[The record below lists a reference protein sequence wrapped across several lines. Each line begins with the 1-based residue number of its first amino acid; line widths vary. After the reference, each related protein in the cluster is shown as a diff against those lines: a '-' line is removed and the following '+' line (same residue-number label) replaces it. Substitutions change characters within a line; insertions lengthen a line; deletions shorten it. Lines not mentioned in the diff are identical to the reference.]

1 MRALLLALGI
11 PLLGAAPQDA
21 PAPVDFDRQIR
32 PLLSENCSHCHGPD
46 RKMRKADLRLDTKEG
61 AFTKLGDHF
70 PIVPGKPDESEV
82 YRRIASKDRDEVMP
96 PPKSNRKLTPAQIAL
111 VQRWIAEGAD
121 WKGHWS
127 LSPPRRPEPPS
138 VKQAAPVRNPID
150 AFIIARL
157 EKEGLSPS
165 PEADKVTLI
174 RRVTL
179 DLTGL
184 PPTPAEVDAFVAD
197 GGTDSYDKVVD
208 RLLASPRYG
217 EHQAWPWLSAARYS
231 DTNGYQGDGTRTMWP
246 WRDWVIDA
254 LNRNLPFDQFT
265 VEQLAG
271 DLLPTPTAAQRIA
284 TGFNRNHMLNG
295 EGGRIAEES
304 RVDYVADRVD
314 TTSTVWMG
322 LTVGCARCHDHKYD
336 PITQKE
342 FYQLYAYFNNLPETG
357 GVDRRG
363 SANPVLE
370 FPSPEQ
376 TEKIAAARKHLQSLD
391 ARSKEHEQKLRT
403 EQAKWEQEAAG
414 SAKLPPAILEL
425 LKTAETQRS
434 EKQAKELTDYYF
446 ANDPERKK
454 IADEVDKAKKALKSA
469 EDAITLVMIM
479 EERPKPR
486 ETKLLI
492 RGAWD
497 QYGEKVSAGVP
508 ASLPGLAPDAPP
520 NRLSFAR
527 WLVDPA
533 HPLTARVIVN
543 RYWQQ
548 YFGVGLVKTSED
560 FGTQGQRPSHPE
572 LLDWLAT
579 EFIRTGWDVKKM
591 HRLLVTSGTYR
602 QSSKATPALLERD
615 AENRLLARGPRFRLT
630 SAVIRDQA
638 LFAGGLLVEKV
649 GGPSVKTYQ
658 PPGIWEEMTFGIIRF
673 QQDKGEALWRRSLYT
688 FWRRTVGPPNLFDA
702 MSRQVCT
709 VRPSRTNT
717 PLHALTLLNDVTYV
731 EAARALA
738 QRMLK
743 EGGATAKDRL
753 TFAFRTVLSRAPSP
767 KESAILE
774 ARHQKLL
781 ERYGRDKDAAVK
793 LLKAGESKRD
803 ETLDAVEMA
812 AGAGI
817 AALLF
822 NLDEAMT
829 KE

>member
-11 PLLGAAPQDA
+11 PLLGASAPQET
-21 PAPVDFDRQIR
+21 PVDFDRQIR
-32 PLLSENCSHCHGPD
+32 PLLSENCYHCHGPD
-46 RKMRKADLRLDTKEG
+46 VKQRKADLRLDTKEG
-61 AFTKLGDHF
+61 AFSKLGEVF
-70 PIVPGKPDESEV
+70 PIVPGKPDQSELFK
-82 YRRIASKDRDEVMP
+82 RISSKDRDEVMP

-111 VQRWIAEGAD
+111 VKRWISEGAD

-127 LSPPRRPEPPS
+127 FSPPRRPDPPA
-138 VKQAAPVRNPID
+138 VKHAGAVRNPVD

-157 EKEGLSPS
+157 EKEGLAPS
-165 PEADKVTLI
+165 PEADRVTLL

-197 GGTDSYDKVVD
+197 PAADAYEKAVD
-208 RLLASPRYG
+208 RLLASPRFG

-271 DLLPTPTAAQRIA
+271 DLLPTPTVPQRIA

-342 FYQLYAYFNNLPETG
+342 FYQLYAYFNNLPESG
-357 GVDRRG
+357 GVDRRS

-370 FPSPEQ
+370 LPSPDQ
-376 TEKIAAARKHLQSLD
+376 AEKIAAAKKHLQSME
-391 ARSKEHEQKLRT
+391 ARSKEHEQKLRAD
-403 EQAKWEQEAAG
+403 QPKWEQEAAA
-414 SAKLPPAILEL
+414 SAKTPANILQL
-425 LKTAETQRS
+425 LKAPETQRN
-434 EKQAKELTDYYF
+434 EKQAKELTDYYL

-454 IADEVDKAKKALKSA
+454 IADEIDKAKKAVKSA
-469 EDAITLVMIM
+469 EDSVTLVMIM

-497 QYGEKVSAGVP
+497 QYGEKVSPGVP
-508 ASLPGLAPDAPP
+508 ASLPALPADGAPT
-520 NRLSFAR
+520 RLTLAR
-527 WLVDPA
+527 WLVDPS
-533 HPLTARVIVN
+533 HPLTARVTVN

-548 YFGVGLVKTSED
+548 YFGLGLVKSSED
-560 FGTQGQRPSHPE
+560 FGSQGQRPTHPE

-579 EFIRTGWDVKKM
+579 EFVRTGWDVKKM
-591 HRLLVTSGTYR
+591 HRLIVTSGTYR
-602 QSSKATPALLERD
+602 QSSKVTAALLERD
-615 AENRLLARGPRFRLT
+615 AENRLLARGPRFRLS
-630 SAVIRDQA
+630 SAMIRDQA

-688 FWRRTVGPPNLFDA
+688 FWRRTVGPTNLFDA
-702 MSRQVCT
+702 ASRQVCT

-731 EAARALA
+731 EAARALG
-738 QRMLK
+738 QRMMK
-743 EGGATAKDRL
+743 EGGATARERI
-753 TFAFRTVLSRAPSP
+753 TFAFRSVLARAPSAR
-767 KESAILE
+767 ELAILE

-781 ERYGRDKDAAVK
+781 ERYGKDKDAATK
-793 LLKAGESKRD
+793 LVKAGESKRD
-803 ETLDAVEMA
+803 ETLDVVELASNA
-812 AGAGI
+812 AI

>member
-1 MRALLLALGI
+1 PAVRH
-11 PLLGAAPQDA
+11 AAA
-21 PAPVDFDRQIR
+21 
-32 PLLSENCSHCHGPD
+32 
-46 RKMRKADLRLDTKEG
+46 
-61 AFTKLGDHF
+61 
-70 PIVPGKPDESEV
+70 
-82 YRRIASKDRDEVMP
+82 
-96 PPKSNRKLTPAQIAL
+96 
-111 VQRWIAEGAD
+111 
-121 WKGHWS
+121 
-127 LSPPRRPEPPS
+127 
-138 VKQAAPVRNPID
+138 VRNPID
-150 AFIIARL
+150 AFILARL
-157 EKEGLSPS
+157 EKEGSAPS

-197 GGTDSYDKVVD
+197 GAADAYEKVVD

-271 DLLPTPTAAQRIA
+271 DLLPNPTVAQRIA

-336 PITQKE
+336 PVTQKE

-357 GVDRRG
+357 GVDRKG

-376 TEKIAAARKHLQSLD
+376 TEKIAAARKLLESLE

-403 EQAKWEQEAAG
+403 DQPKWEQEAAG
-414 SAKLPPAILEL
+414 SGKAPPPILEL

-434 EKQAKELTDYYF
+434 EKQAKELTDHYL

-454 IADEVDKAKKALKSA
+454 LADEIDKAKKALKSA
-469 EDAITLVMIM
+469 QESITLVMIM

-497 QYGEKVSAGVP
+497 QYGEKVSPAVP
-508 ASLPGLAPDAPP
+508 DSLPKLAPDAPP
-520 NRLSFAR
+520 TRLALAR

-533 HPLTARVIVN
+533 HPLTARVTVN

-548 YFGVGLVKTSED
+548 YFGAGLVKTSED
-560 FGTQGQRPSHPE
+560 FGTQGQRPTHPE

-579 EFIRTGWDVKKM
+579 EFVRTGWDVKKM
-591 HRLLVTSGTYR
+591 HRLIVTSGTYR

-688 FWRRTVGPPNLFDA
+688 FWRRTVGPTNLFDA
-702 MSRQVCT
+702 ASRQVCT

-738 QRMLK
+738 
-743 EGGATAKDRL
+743 
-753 TFAFRTVLSRAPSP
+753 
-767 KESAILE
+767 
-774 ARHQKLL
+774 
-781 ERYGRDKDAAVK
+781 
-793 LLKAGESKRD
+793 
-803 ETLDAVEMA
+803 
-812 AGAGI
+812 
-817 AALLF
+817 
-822 NLDEAMT
+822 
-829 KE
+829 